1 MNQGA
6 LALESFLVRPGGT
19 VPIGA
24 AGLPVC
30 LAAVLIATSAS
41 TVAQTPRGEF
51 PARPVRIVVGYPPGG
66 PTDLMAR
73 AIAPKLA
80 EAWGQQ
86 VIIDNRPG
94 ASGLIGAELTAR
106 AAPDGY
112 TLLTVPVTYAVV
124 PSMLAKMPFDVEKDL
139 APVALLAAAPFIL
152 VVHPTLPVKSVK
164 DLIVLARSRPGQ
176 INYASASPGGMPHL
190 AGELFNNMAGVRM
203 VHIPYKGAAPA
214 TTDLVGGHVPLMF
227 NNMLSAMPHVK
238 SGRLR
243 ALAVTSRKR
252 SGALPDLPAI
262 AETLPG
268 YEASGWYGA
277 LAPAA
282 TPHELV
288 VKING
293 EMNRAMRLPDVAQRL
308 AGDGVEAVSA
318 TPGEFAAYLRLEV
331 AKWGKIA
338 RASGATMD

>member
-1 MNQGA
+1 MIKSTCLHAAFSVA
-6 LALESFLVRPGGT
+6 LV
-19 VPIGA
+19 A
-24 AGLPVC
+24 A
-30 LAAVLIATSAS
+30 SAS
-41 TVAQTPRGEF
+41 VMAQTQRGEF
-51 PARPVRIVVGYPPGG
+51 PAKTVRIVVGYPPGG
-66 PTDLMAR
+66 PTDLLAR
-73 AIAPKLA
+73 TVALKLA
-80 EAWGQQ
+80 EFWGQQ

-124 PSMLAKMPFDVEKDL
+124 PSMLARMPIDVEKDL

-152 VVHPTLPVKSVK
+152 VVHPTLPVTTVK
-164 DLIVLARSRPGQ
+164 DLIALARSRPGQ
-176 INYASASPGGMPHL
+176 LNYASASPGGMPHL
-190 AGELFNNMAGVRM
+190 AGELFNIMAGVRM
-203 VHIPYKGAAPA
+203 VHIPYKGGAPA
-214 TTDLVGGHVPLMF
+214 TTDLVGGHVLLMF

-243 ALAVTSRKR
+243 AVAVTSARR
-252 SGALPDLPAI
+252 SGALPDLPTI

-268 YEASGWYGA
+268 YEASGWYGS

-282 TPHELV
+282 TPRELIAR
-288 VKING
+288 ING

-318 TPGEFAAYLRLEV
+318 TPEHFASYLRQEV

-338 RASGATMD
+338 KASGAKMD